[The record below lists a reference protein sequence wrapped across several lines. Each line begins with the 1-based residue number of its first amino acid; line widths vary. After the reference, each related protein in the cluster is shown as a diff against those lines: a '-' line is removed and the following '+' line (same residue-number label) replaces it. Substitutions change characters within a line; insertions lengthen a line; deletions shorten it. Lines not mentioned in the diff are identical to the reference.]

1 MLLFSGAG
9 RGWGSPVLRACESPI
24 AYRAMSVLALGSGS
38 GGAHGDARV
47 IQHEAG
53 FVVDQSAREV
63 ERWGAVVVALVPVLV
78 ADAHVLLFEA
88 FDAQV
93 ESSYIRGRRLRPLAG
108 RKVEAVHR
116 QGVGHRRGLQV
127 HVEAAVQVRRRP
139 SIDMPSTST
148 VGLEKDGARP
158 GAG

>member
-47 IQHEAG
+47 IQYQAG
-53 FVVDQSAREV
+53 FVVDQTAGEV

-78 ADAHVLLFEA
+78 AHARILLFET

-93 ESSYIRGRRLRPLAG
+93 ESSYVRGRRLRHPPG
-108 RKVEAVHR
+108 SKVEAVHR
-116 QGVGHRRGLQV
+116 QGVSHRRGLQV
-127 HVEAAVQVRRRP
+127 HV
-139 SIDMPSTST
+139 
-148 VGLEKDGARP
+148 
-158 GAG
+158 